1 MTASN
6 PPVAGRIFV
15 SYRREETAYPA
26 GWLYDRLVEHFGQG
40 QVFKDVDSIE
50 LGDDFVEV
58 ITAAVAGCDVLLALI
73 GDRWLTIT
81 GENGRRRLEDP
92 GDFVRLEIEAGLTRN
107 IRVIP
112 VLVGGARM
120 PRVTDLPP
128 SLAKLVRRQALE
140 LSPSRFDSDTGR
152 LIRVLDSSL
161 AEVQARQLGTGPG
174 LPVPPAPARRATGI
188 HGTSVPAQAPDEA
201 AAADAATA
209 AASSSPETTGI
220 QGPREAPRS
229 DMRRI
234 LFRRTP
240 RRRAAVLIGL
250 GLVVVA
256 AVTITTVLS
265 TQTGQT
271 SSANG
276 AGHTAEVSS
285 VAFNQDGTILAS
297 ASFDNTVR
305 LWNPATHQQIGR
317 PLEGQASKLSTVAF
331 SPDGKAVASGGY
343 DETVQLWN
351 TATHKPIGQPLGGQS
366 GRVNSVAFSPDGKLL
381 ASGDDDGTV
390 MVRDPASRVEVQ
402 FIHAGSGPVFTVAF
416 SPDSTILASGGQDGT
431 VRLWKPRTGQPIGQP
446 LGGQSGPVN
455 SVAFSPDGKLL
466 ASGGQD
472 GTVWLWDTTKH
483 RHTAPLNCHSPVRS
497 VAFSHDGKTLA
508 CGTEAFRV
516 LLWITATGRQK
527 GPDLSVC
534 GSWVFSVAFS
544 PVGDTFAAG
553 CGDDTVRLWNPDTGE
568 QIGSM

>member
-6 PPVAGRIFV
+6 PPVAGRIFI

-26 GWLYDRLVEHFGQG
+26 GWLYERLVEHFGQG

-81 GENGRRRLEDP
+81 GKDGRRRLEDP
-92 GDFVRLEIEAGLTRN
+92 GDFVRLEIEAALTRN

-112 VLVGGARM
+112 VLVDGAEM
-120 PRVTDLPP
+120 PRSTDLPP

-140 LSPSRFDSDTGR
+140 LSPGRFDTGR
-152 LIRVLDSSL
+152 LLRVLDSSL
-161 AEVQARQLGTGPG
+161 AEVQARQVGTEPG
-174 LPVPPAPARRATGI
+174 LPVPPAPAGRDA
-188 HGTSVPAQAPDEA
+188 GTHRMSVPAQAPDEA
-201 AAADAATA
+201 AAADDSA
-209 AASSSPETTGI
+209 AASPSQKAAGSQEARE
-220 QGPREAPRS
+220 GPRGGV
-229 DMRRI
+229 RRI
-234 LFRRTP
+234 PSLRIP

-250 GLVVVA
+250 GLAVVT
-256 AVTITTVLS
+256 AVTITTVLT

-285 VAFNQDGTILAS
+285 VAFNRDGTILAS

-305 LWNPATHQQIGR
+305 LWNPATHKQIGQ

-366 GRVNSVAFSPDGKLL
+366 GRVNSVAFSPDGKFL

-390 MVRDPASRVEVQ
+390 MVRDPATRVEVQ
-402 FIHAGSGPVFTVAF
+402 FIHAGSGAVFTVAF

-431 VRLWKPRTGQPIGQP
+431 VRLWNPRTGQPIGQP
-446 LGGQSGPVN
+446 LFGPGGPVN

-497 VAFSHDGKTLA
+497 VAFSHDGKILA

-516 LLWITATGRQK
+516 LLWITAKGVQK